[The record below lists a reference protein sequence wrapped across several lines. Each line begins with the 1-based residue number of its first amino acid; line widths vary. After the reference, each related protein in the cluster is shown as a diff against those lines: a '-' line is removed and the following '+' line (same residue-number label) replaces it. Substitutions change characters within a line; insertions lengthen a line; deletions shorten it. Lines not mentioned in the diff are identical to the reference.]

1 MQNKKQQGEDD
12 NQLAQEG
19 ATNPVTPDETIEE
32 SKDEDAQDALADD
45 KGNVDGR
52 DGDAGEDEPSDD
64 EPGDG
69 ELGETEEVGKEEKKV
84 PLHQLPLYGI
94 KPEDAAAGI
103 ETFLDLPLHE
113 KIREAVQKI
122 GWSAPTPVQK
132 LCLPYTLRGR
142 HVAGFA
148 QTGTGKTAV
157 FLLTICH
164 QILSQKPQ
172 TDEPQGGAAEENGPA
187 KVRAVVLA
195 PTRELAMQIEQDA
208 EVMLK
213 EAGLTAISVI
223 GGIDYDKQVKRIK
236 EGVDIIF
243 ATPGRLKDYAQKK
256 HVDLSSVQVF
266 VCDEADRM
274 FDMGFIEDVEF
285 FLEKIPE
292 TSQKLLFSATTNDQ
306 VKELAFEY
314 LEAPEYISVN
324 PEELTPEK
332 IEQKAY
338 HCHATQKLRVM
349 LGMLQDHKPDCS
361 IIFTNTKLTAEW
373 LHFKLENN
381 GIEADLITGDLPQ
394 KKRIR
399 LIQRIK
405 DGKLKALIAT
415 DVASRGLHISR
426 ITHVYNFDLPED
438 PANYIHRIGRTAR
451 AGAKGNAYSLVC
463 DDYGHNLNDING
475 LFMGRFTLESIWPPE
490 SYLEIKDLAG
500 NPFADR
506 YKSRESRGFD
516 RGPTGA
522 RGKPGKDFRES
533 GREGDRGREARS
545 QDRDR
550 RPRGGE
556 RSSEFMGKGR
566 RQGQGKGPSHAA
578 GRHDFRGQGRS
589 DRRDRHRGPER
600 MPAREPVAVEQTK
613 FSFMDLVRRLLR
625 ALFGWKS
632 KK

>member
-1 MQNKKQQGEDD
+1 MDNKNTQG
-12 NQLAQEG
+12 
-19 ATNPVTPDETIEE
+19 
-32 SKDEDAQDALADD
+32 
-45 KGNVDGR
+45 
-52 DGDAGEDEPSDD
+52 DGDQRGQSEFSDPDQLEGRSEDVADESVDTTGEAGVLENDPLDEVASDSSD
-64 EPGDG
+64 R
-69 ELGETEEVGKEEKKV
+69 EERKISPEKI
-84 PLHQLPLYGI
+84 PLYGI
-94 KPEDAAAGI
+94 KPEDAAQGI
-103 ETFLDLPLHE
+103 DTFLDLPLHE
-113 KIREAVQKI
+113 KVRDAVRKI

-164 QILSQKPQ
+164 QILSQRDLKSSSEAGPPSG
-172 TDEPQGGAAEENGPA
+172 DEPV

-195 PTRELAMQIEQDA
+195 PTRELALQIEQDA

-213 EAGLTAISVI
+213 EAGLVAISVI
-223 GGIDYDKQVKRIK
+223 GGIDYDKQVKRLR
-236 EGVDIIF
+236 EGVDILF
-243 ATPGRLKDYAQKK
+243 ATPGRLKDYVQKK
-256 HVDLSSVQVF
+256 FVDLSNVQVF

-292 TSQKLLFSATTNDQ
+292 ESQKLLFSATTNDQ

-314 LEAPEYISVN
+314 LETPEYISVN

-349 LGMLQDHKPDCS
+349 LGMLKDHQPECS

-373 LHFKLENN
+373 LHFKLEKN

-438 PANYIHRIGRTAR
+438 PANYVHRIGRTAR
-451 AGAKGNAYSLVC
+451 AGAKGHAYSLVC
-463 DDYGHNLNDING
+463 DDYGHNLDGINTLLSG
-475 LFMGRFTLESIWPPE
+475 HFTLQSIWPPE
-490 SYLEIKDLAG
+490 TYLEIVDVAG

-506 YKSRESRGFD
+506 YKSR
-516 RGPTGA
+516 
-522 RGKPGKDFRES
+522 DF
-533 GREGDRGREARS
+533 DRGREGPRGRRDRPESYKEPSKGREARPFDKDR
-545 QDRDR
+545 QRPGDRRRGEDRD
-550 RPRGGE
+550 
-556 RSSEFMGKGR
+556 
-566 RQGQGKGPSHAA
+566 
-578 GRHDFRGQGRS
+578 QGRKFGKHKTGQQGYGKQDYRDQGRQ
-589 DRRDRHRGPER
+589 DRRDRHRGHEKL
-600 MPAREPVAVEQTK
+600 PVKETVEMAPTK
-613 FSFMDLVRRLLR
+613 FSFMDLVRKLLKT
-625 ALFGWKS
+625 LFGWNA

>member
-1 MQNKKQQGEDD
+1 VRLENKNIIDDGDQKGQSEFSDPEQTEGSLEQVGEDS
-12 NQLAQEG
+12 
-19 ATNPVTPDETIEE
+19 PDETAQAETSDAESPEE
-32 SKDEDAQDALADD
+32 LAPE
-45 KGNVDGR
+45 GF
-52 DGDAGEDEPSDD
+52 E
-64 EPGDG
+64 
-69 ELGETEEVGKEEKKV
+69 KEERKRSSDKI
-84 PLHQLPLYGI
+84 PLYGI
-94 KPEDAAAGI
+94 KPEDAAQGI
-103 ETFLDLPLHE
+103 DTFLDLPLHE
-113 KIREAVQKI
+113 KVRDAVRKI
-122 GWSAPTPVQK
+122 GWAAPTPVQK

-157 FLLTICH
+157 FLLTICN
-164 QILSQKPQ
+164 QILSQRDLKSAG
-172 TDEPQGGAAEENGPA
+172 ESSAPA
-187 KVRAVVLA
+187 DGESARVQAVVLA
-195 PTRELAMQIEQDA
+195 PTRELALQIEQDA
-208 EVMLK
+208 EVMLR
-213 EAGLTAISVI
+213 EAGLVAISVI
-223 GGIDYDKQVKRIK
+223 GGIDYDKQVKKLK
-236 EGVDIIF
+236 EGVDIVF
-243 ATPGRLKDYAQKK
+243 ATPGRLKDYVQKK
-256 HVDLSSVQVF
+256 YVDLSHVQVF

-292 TSQKLLFSATTNDQ
+292 ESQKLLFSATTNDQ

-314 LEAPEYISVN
+314 LETPEYISVN

-349 LGMLQDHKPDCS
+349 LGMLKDHQPECS

-373 LHFKLENN
+373 LHFKLEKN

-438 PANYIHRIGRTAR
+438 PANYVHRIGRTAR
-451 AGAKGNAYSLVC
+451 AGAKGHAYSLVC
-463 DDYGHNLNDING
+463 DDYGHNLNGINSLLSG
-475 LFMGRFTLESIWPPE
+475 HFTLESVWPPD
-490 SYLEIKDLAG
+490 SYLEIVDIAG

-506 YKSRESRGFD
+506 YKSREFD
-516 RGPTGA
+516 RGRDSQ
-522 RGKPGKDFRES
+522 RGRQGRERPEAYKETQKGRES
-533 GREGDRGREARS
+533 RPF
-545 QDRDR
+545 DRDR
-550 RPRGGE
+550 PRSADRKREDRDHG
-556 RSSEFMGKGR
+556 RKQGKHKNFQQGYGQQEQR
-566 RQGQGKGPSHAA
+566 DQGRQG
-578 GRHDFRGQGRS
+578 
-589 DRRDRHRGPER
+589 RRDRQRPHER
-600 MPAREPVAVEQTK
+600 VLPRENAEITQNK
-613 FSFMDLVRRLLR
+613 FSFMDLVRKLFR